1 MEGMRSHLLGCP
13 TSVVRTLVLLSHPG
27 PDVHGILQSATVLT
41 ACWRIFA
48 FLVFI
53 WRTVLAEKPQKYQ
66 VTIKQITEKINNLK
80 NENREL
86 AENIS
91 TWEQK
96 PGILNTR
103 PEDLMQRAVTTEECN
118 LEEREGEVQDH
129 CAASGS
135 VKLGEE
141 AKFQR
146 LEPRI
151 HFLKEIAGQLNRKL
165 DMKRCELVEKKQLL
179 AVEEK
184 LKLAEEETQK
194 YKRRLEECQ
203 RQMQEAE
210 ITWRHQIAL
219 AEKKAQDN
227 WLRAQEL
234 ERENAEMRREVAYL
248 KQRLEAI
255 SRQRQAEKYMKQEA
269 ILGGPYGLHPPL
281 TSQSV

>member
-1 MEGMRSHLLGCP
+1 MFSDE
-13 TSVVRTLVLLSHPG
+13 
-27 PDVHGILQSATVLT
+27 A
-41 ACWRIFA
+41 
-48 FLVFI
+48 
-53 WRTVLAEKPQKYQ
+53 
-66 VTIKQITEKINNLK
+66 LK
-80 NENREL
+80 F
-86 AENIS
+86 
-91 TWEQK
+91 K
-96 PGILNTR
+96 PGILNAR
-103 PEDLMQRAVTTEECN
+103 SEDSMQRAVNTEECN
-118 LEEREGEVQDH
+118 LEELEGKVEDH
-129 CAASGS
+129 RAASGS

-146 LEPRI
+146 LEQRI

-184 LKLAEEETQK
+184 LKLGEEETQK

-210 ITWRHQIAL
+210 IAWRHQIAF

-227 WLRAQEL
+227 WVRICFLPSLCAQLATTEHRCVFLLQLRAQAL

-255 SRQRQAEKYMKQEA
+255 SRQRQAEEYMRQEA

-281 TSQSV
+281 TLGPQEQPQPPVSLPAQSV

>member
-1 MEGMRSHLLGCP
+1 
-13 TSVVRTLVLLSHPG
+13 
-27 PDVHGILQSATVLT
+27 
-41 ACWRIFA
+41 
-48 FLVFI
+48 
-53 WRTVLAEKPQKYQ
+53 
-66 VTIKQITEKINNLK
+66 
-80 NENREL
+80 
-86 AENIS
+86 
-91 TWEQK
+91 
-96 PGILNTR
+96 
-103 PEDLMQRAVTTEECN
+103 MQRAVNTEECN
-118 LEEREGEVQDH
+118 LEELEGKVEDH
-129 CAASGS
+129 RAASGS

-146 LEPRI
+146 LEQRI

-184 LKLAEEETQK
+184 LKLGEEETQK

-210 ITWRHQIAL
+210 IAWRHQIAF

-227 WLRAQEL
+227 WVRICFLPSLCAQLATTEHRCVFLLQLRAQAL

-255 SRQRQAEKYMKQEA
+255 SRQRQAEEYMRQEA

-281 TSQSV
+281 TSLVDVGAFVCHPTHLSLLFCGSIRMQVGPQEQPQPPVSLPGKMKAYSSVPLLSLCRRRGGVTPGLCSARENLTEDIVTFL

>member
-1 MEGMRSHLLGCP
+1 M
-13 TSVVRTLVLLSHPG
+13 LS
-27 PDVHGILQSATVLT
+27 DEA
-41 ACWRIFA
+41 
-48 FLVFI
+48 
-53 WRTVLAEKPQKYQ
+53 
-66 VTIKQITEKINNLK
+66 LK
-80 NENREL
+80 F
-86 AENIS
+86 
-91 TWEQK
+91 K

-146 LEPRI
+146 LEQRI

-255 SRQRQAEKYMKQEA
+255 SRQRQAEEYMRQEA

-281 TSQSV
+281 TCKEHTVKCSSFISAAKAAQWASCPRG

>member
-1 MEGMRSHLLGCP
+1 MFSDE
-13 TSVVRTLVLLSHPG
+13 
-27 PDVHGILQSATVLT
+27 A
-41 ACWRIFA
+41 
-48 FLVFI
+48 
-53 WRTVLAEKPQKYQ
+53 
-66 VTIKQITEKINNLK
+66 LK
-80 NENREL
+80 F
-86 AENIS
+86 
-91 TWEQK
+91 K
-96 PGILNTR
+96 PGILNAR
-103 PEDLMQRAVTTEECN
+103 SEDSMQRAVNTEECN
-118 LEEREGEVQDH
+118 LEEHEGKVEDH
-129 CAASGS
+129 RAASGS

-146 LEPRI
+146 LEQRI
-151 HFLKEIAGQLNRKL
+151 HFLKEIAGQLNTKL

-184 LKLAEEETQK
+184 LKLGEEETQK

-210 ITWRHQIAL
+210 IAWRHQIAL

-227 WLRAQEL
+227 WLRAQAL

-255 SRQRQAEKYMKQEA
+255 SRQRQAEEYMRQEA

-281 TSQSV
+281 TCKEHTVKCSSFISAAKAAQWAPCPRG

>member
-1 MEGMRSHLLGCP
+1 MSSALWFSFPILGLMFMEFCR
-13 TSVVRTLVLLSHPG
+13 VLLFLLPAGEFLLSWCSSGG
-27 PDVHGILQSATVLT
+27 PSL
-41 ACWRIFA
+41 
-48 FLVFI
+48 
-53 WRTVLAEKPQKYQ
+53 
-66 VTIKQITEKINNLK
+66 LK
-80 NENREL
+80 SL
-86 AENIS
+86 KSI
-91 TWEQK
+91 K

-146 LEPRI
+146 LEQRI

-255 SRQRQAEKYMKQEA
+255 SRQRQAEEYMRQEA

-281 TSQSV
+281 TCKEHTVKCSSFISAAKAAQWASCPRG